1 MPHTSSYQQRA
12 LQQEGSEG
20 LGILPTMDS
29 STVPGWNEYLNWE
42 VCSTGTSA
50 PDPTWDTSDGLTPAR
65 PTLYADGSVP
75 TTDAVKDISDSSVCG
90 LQPWYLP
97 ATQDL
102 SSTSSEASTRSQLA
116 DSAYSS
122 HKSISLGEAEEIPY
136 QLTTTLPWS
145 PKQSRQVTSFDES
158 RPYQKSPR
166 TRKADVIEELEKSFS
181 YSLAEESDRAG
192 TAAKMDAK
200 KKRKIA
206 HTVIEKNYRS
216 RIKDGMAELR
226 QCVPSTLKGRT
237 SSLDSS
243 RMESEHADNAQQSN
257 SSGIVTTLSDAVQYV
272 RSLKHRNEALHRR
285 LDVMQQRN
293 DTLQRIALSKIDT
306 CRPPK
311 DEAMEEL
318 DQEEPLPLAERSA
331 VPNTRK
337 RTKTST

>member
-1 MPHTSSYQQRA
+1 M
-12 LQQEGSEG
+12 
-20 LGILPTMDS
+20 LPTMDS
-29 STVPGWNEYLNWE
+29 STGPGWNEYFNWDLSE
-42 VCSTGTSA
+42 STNQEDCSTGTSG
-50 PDPTWDTSDGLTPAR
+50 PDPTWDTSDGLTPVR
-65 PTLYADGSVP
+65 PTLYTDGSVP

-90 LQPWYLP
+90 LQPWYLS

-102 SSTSSEASTRSQLA
+102 SSTSSEVSTRSQLA

-122 HKSISLGEAEEIPY
+122 YESISLGEAEQIPY
-136 QLTTTLPWS
+136 QSTATLPRS
-145 PKQSRQVTSFDES
+145 PKQSRQVASFDES
-158 RPYQKSPR
+158 RPYQKSSR
-166 TRKADVIEELEKSFS
+166 TSKAEVIEELDKSFS
-181 YSLAEESDRAG
+181 YSLTEESDRAG
-192 TAAKMDAK
+192 TGAKLDAN

-243 RMESEHADNAQQSN
+243 RMESEHADKAQQSN

-272 RSLKHRNEALHRR
+272 RSLKLRNEALDRR
-285 LDVMQQRN
+285 LDVMQKRN
-293 DTLQRIALSKIDT
+293 DTLQRIALSKLDT
-306 CRPPK
+306 SLPPK

-331 VPNTRK
+331 VPKTRK
-337 RTKTST
+337 RTKTSTSGRHRPSA